1 MIIVANETTG
11 VVVVA
16 SQTKHGVAVC
26 CPGDKFDLQFGVELA
41 KVRMVP
47 MDVGHSHLPAAA
59 QNMHGREFFIRQ
71 REIHRRYLVGVLSD
85 TIKARLKSRPKVPE
99 ATPPVESS
107 APVAPSSQ
115 SHVTLPAGEYLRL
128 LALEKR
134 VEAARGSEPVDT
146 RHPRGK

>member
-26 CPGDKFDLQFGVELA
+26 CPVDKFSLAKGVELA
-41 KVRMVP
+41 KARMVP
-47 MDVGHSHLPAAA
+47 KDVGLYDLPHYVA
-59 QNMHGREFFIRQ
+59 NHPREFFIRQ

-85 TIKARLKSRPKVPE
+85 TIKARLKSRPRVPE